1 MSCSFYSYFNIFII
15 HDEYS
20 ISRGYEMPPS
30 PQRERLQAASRQYF
44 QGIRM
49 HLQSKSIA
57 PIYIHM
63 DLDIWRYITQG
74 KGRESGHKG
83 YRLYSIEDMSRMQ
96 LPDQWWYTLNTYGE
110 GYAIRPPLKMKRVLS
125 WTPKHQIVKN
135 GKLTHGPQ
143 NAH

>member
-1 MSCSFYSYFNIFII
+1 
-15 HDEYS
+15 
-20 ISRGYEMPPS
+20 MPPS
-30 PQRERLQAASRQYF
+30 PHRERLQAASRQFF

-49 HLQSKSIA
+49 HLKSKSIA

-74 KGRESGHKG
+74 KGRESDHKG
-83 YRLYSIEDMSRMQ
+83 YRLYSIEGMSPMQ

-110 GYAIRPPLKMKRVLS
+110 GYAIRPPLKMKQVLS

-135 GKLTHGPQ
+135 GKLTH
-143 NAH
+143 